1 MMEIA
6 DIRVSDILIVSVTII
21 VVAVPER
28 LPLTITLSLAFATTQ
43 MVKMNNL
50 VRIFNPCET
59 MGNVTT
65 VCSDKTGTF
74 S

>member
-1 MMEIA
+1 MMEVA
-6 DIRVSDILIVSVTII
+6 DIRFSYMLIVSVTII
-21 VVAVPER
+21 VVAIPER
-28 LPLTITLSLAFATTQ
+28 LPLTMTLYLAFATTQ